1 MEHKEIDKIIN
12 SQIDLNKN
20 NSNSVNYRIQ
30 ILNSLL
36 SAINSNE
43 VKIYNALK
51 KDLNK
56 HEFESFLSEVLLVKR
71 EIKLFTRKLKKWSKR
86 KKVKGSI
93 FNFPSRNYLVPEPYG
108 NVLIITPWN
117 YPFQLSLTPL
127 IGAVAAGNSVII
139 KPSEL
144 APNTSS
150 VLNELISSVFP
161 KICLCN

>member
-1 MEHKEIDKIIN
+1 MNNKEIDIIIN
-12 SQIDLNKN
+12 SQKEFNKT

-36 SAINSNE
+36 KEISKTEN
-43 VKIYNALK
+43 KIYEALK

-71 EIKLFTRKLKKWSKR
+71 EIKLFVRKLKKWSKK

-93 FNFPSRNYLVPEPYG
+93 FNWPSSNYLIPEPYG
-108 NVLIITPWN
+108 QVLIITPWN

-127 IGAVAAGNSVII
+127 IGAVGSGNTVII

-150 VLNELISSVFP
+150 VLKELIFNVFP
-161 KICLCN
+161 LK

>member
-1 MEHKEIDKIIN
+1 MTYKEIDYIIN
-12 SQIDLNKN
+12 SQIKLTKT

-36 SAINSNE
+36 KTISKNE
-43 VKIYNALK
+43 SKIYDALK

-71 EIKLFTRKLKKWSKR
+71 EIKLFTKKLKRWSR
-86 KKVKGSI
+86 KKRVSGSI
-93 FNFPSRNYLVPEPYG
+93 FNFPSKNYLIPEPYG
-108 NVLIITPWN
+108 NTLIITPWN

-127 IGAVAAGNSVII
+127 IGAVAAGNTVII

-150 VLNELISSVFP
+150 VLKRIN
-161 KICLCN
+161 